1 MISRDDRLW
10 SAAMKSSLAK
20 VPRTVWA
27 LGFVSMFMDI
37 SSEMIHSLL
46 PVFLTTTLGAS
57 TFLVGV
63 IEGISEFTASA
74 VKVFSGWLSD
84 RLGKRKL
91 LAVIGY
97 SMAALTKPVFPIA
110 VTPYEVLA
118 ARFADRVGK
127 GIRGA
132 PRDALVADVTSDDVR
147 GAAYGLRQS
156 LDTIGA
162 FVGPLVAI
170 GLMILLAGDMR
181 AVFWWAVIP
190 AAIAVL
196 LLVLGVEDAP
206 INGNGKKAVV
216 PLQLADL
223 RQMGR
228 GFWAVVALGG
238 VFSLARFSEAFLILR
253 GSDVGLSA
261 AYVPLVLVA
270 MNVAYAAVAA
280 PVGALSDRM
289 GRKELLAFSLVVLV
303 LSDVV
308 LVLWANVLG
317 LMAGALLWGVHMGFS
332 QGLLSALVAGT
343 AREDLRGTAFGVFH
357 LVTGVALL
365 VASIV
370 AGSLWNWLGA
380 EATFAAGAVFATI
393 CLAGLPMVKAR

>member
-1 MISRDDRLW
+1 M
-10 SAAMKSSLAK
+10 MKSSLRH

-37 SSEMIHSLL
+37 SSEMIHGLL
-46 PVFLTTTLGAS
+46 PVFLTTVLGAS
-57 TFLVGV
+57 AFTVGL
-63 IEGISEFTASA
+63 IEGIAEFTASA

-84 RLGKRKL
+84 KLGKRKL

-97 SMAALTKPVFPIA
+97 AMAALTKPVFPLA
-110 VTPYEVLA
+110 VTPFEVLA

-132 PRDALVADVTSDDVR
+132 PRDALVADVTPPALR

-156 LDTIGA
+156 LDTVGA
-162 FVGPLVAI
+162 FAGPLIAI
-170 GLMILLAGDMR
+170 GLMLLLAGDMR

-190 AAIAVL
+190 AVIAVV

-206 INGNGKKAVV
+206 VVRNGARV

-228 GFWAVVALGG
+228 GFWAVVAIGA

-253 GSDVGLSA
+253 GSEVGVSA
-261 AYVPLVLVA
+261 VYVPLVLVA
-270 MNVAYAAVAA
+270 MNVAYAAIAA
-280 PVGALSDRM
+280 PAGVLSDRL
-289 GRKELLAFSLVVLV
+289 GRKRLLALSLVILIASDAVLA
-303 LSDVV
+303 
-308 LVLWANVLG
+308 LVPNVLG
-317 LMAGALLWGVHMGFS
+317 LMVGALLWGAHMGFS
-332 QGLLSALVAGT
+332 QGLLAALVADT
-343 AREDLRGTAFGVFH
+343 AREELRGTAFGVFN

-370 AGSLWNWLGA
+370 AGSLWNWIGA
-380 EATFAAGAVFATI
+380 EATFAAGAVFATV
-393 CLAGLPMVKAR
+393 CLAGLGMVKAR

>member
-1 MISRDDRLW
+1 
-10 SAAMKSSLAK
+10 MKSTLTR

-37 SSEMIHSLL
+37 SSEMIHGLL

-57 TFLVGV
+57 MFLVGL
-63 IEGISEFTASA
+63 IEGISEFTVST

-84 RLGKRKL
+84 KLGKRKL

-97 SMAALTKPVFPIA
+97 GLAALTKPVFPLA
-110 VTPYEVLA
+110 VTPYEVLG

-132 PRDALVADVTSDDVR
+132 PRDALVADVTHDDIR

-162 FVGPLVAI
+162 FVGPLAAI
-170 GLMILLAGDMR
+170 GLMIVLAGDIR
-181 AVFWWAVIP
+181 SVFWWAIIP

-206 INGNGKKAVV
+206 ANGNGGGKTSRA
-216 PLQLADL
+216 PLQLSEL

-228 GFWAVVALGG
+228 GYWAVVTLGG

-253 GSDVGLSA
+253 GNEVGLSA

-289 GRKELLAFSLVVLV
+289 DRKALLAFSLAILV

-308 LVLWANVLG
+308 LALFANVLG
-317 LMAGALLWGVHMGFS
+317 LMIGALLWGVHMGFS
-332 QGLLSALVAGT
+332 QGLLSALVADT
-343 AREDLRGTAFGVFH
+343 AREELRGTAFGVFN

-365 VASIV
+365 IASIV
-370 AGSLWNWLGA
+370 AGSLWNWVGA
-380 EATFAAGAVFATI
+380 EATFAMGAVFAAI
-393 CLAGLPMVKAR
+393 CLGGLGMVKAR

>member
-1 MISRDDRLW
+1 
-10 SAAMKSSLAK
+10 MKSSLGK
-20 VPRTVWA
+20 IPRTVWA

-37 SSEMIHSLL
+37 SSEMIHGLL
-46 PVFLTTTLGAS
+46 PVFLTTKLGAS
-57 TFLVGV
+57 MVVVGL
-63 IEGISEFTASA
+63 IEGIAEFTASA

-97 SMAALTKPVFPIA
+97 ALAGLTKPVFPLA
-110 VTPYEVLA
+110 VTPFEVLA

-132 PRDALVADVTSDDVR
+132 PRDALVADVTPPELR

-156 LDTIGA
+156 LDTVGA
-162 FVGPLVAI
+162 FAGPLIAI
-170 GLMILLAGDMR
+170 GLMLLFAGDMR

-206 INGNGKKAVV
+206 VSATKARA
-216 PLQLADL
+216 PLQMVEL

-228 GFWAVVALGG
+228 GFWAVVAIGG

-253 GSDVGLSA
+253 GSDVGVTA
-261 AYVPLVLVA
+261 VFVPIVLVA
-270 MNVAYAAVAA
+270 MNVAYAAVATPA
-280 PVGALSDRM
+280 GMLSDRI
-289 GRKELLAFSLVVLV
+289 GRERLLALSLVILIV
-303 LSDVV
+303 SDVV
-308 LVLWANVLG
+308 LALIPSVVG
-317 LMAGALLWGVHMGFS
+317 LMLGAVLWGVHMGFS
-332 QGLLSALVAGT
+332 QGLLSALVADT
-343 AREDLRGTAFGVFH
+343 ARAELRGTAFGVFN
-357 LVTGVALL
+357 LVTGFGLL

-370 AGSLWNWLGA
+370 AGWLWNSIGP
-380 EATFAAGAVFATI
+380 EATFAAGAVFAAV
-393 CLAGLPMVKAR
+393 CLAGLTMVRAR